1 MFDIHCSECGK
12 YQLLSPSRIRHLI
25 NDDQGIAVVFEC
37 WCGALG
43 AYRTGKKTAARTE
56 GGRLPEGVTACVTSI
71 R

>member
-43 AYRTGKKTAARTE
+43 AYRTGKKTAARD
-56 GGRLPEGVTACVTSI
+56 
-71 R
+71 